1 MSEQFPNMNYDAD
14 EVINGFKEK
23 FKWPKADEVQAVVKP
38 DKMWLRLI
46 ISFVLT
52 VIVGG
57 VLYYMMLPALN
68 FKDSQ
73 MYVFI
78 IALIVIFMAVFS
90 YVCRAN
96 KKVERKE
103 YVKRKSVVPM
113 ILIAVII
120 IVMVIGWICGATLFR
135 AHAYSQLMPVTSSD
149 FSADFD
155 EISYDSVPR
164 LDQNTAR
171 TLADQQLGSLSE
183 YKSQYVVSNTT
194 TMINLNG
201 TPVRVAYLE
210 YADVFKWFNNTKQGL
225 PAYMVIDLVT
235 QQVNVIN
242 CIDKFGEG
250 IKYSPTELF
259 NEKILRHL
267 RFQYPTA
274 LLGTPNFE
282 IDDDYRPYWI
292 TSVLNK
298 TIGLFGGTDVKGVI
312 ITDALTGESQYYDID
327 DVKTNAEL
335 QWIDVVYGD
344 ALIIEQYNYYGK
356 LKNGFWNS
364 IIFQNDVNLTSS
376 GYGYI
381 ALDDDVWLYTGVT
394 SSEADSSNFGF
405 ILCNKRTKET
415 RYYEKG
421 GAMEDAAQKSAR
433 DAVQN
438 YGYYATF
445 PILLDIEG
453 QPTYFMSLYGSSN
466 TVKGYALVN
475 LADKTIVGTGL
486 VDNLKSDVRALN
498 AAVENYIYALQD
510 KGVIG
515 NNVDMNDYFAEENS
529 GQQGDSSA
537 VQNGNTVTGKVASI
551 KTSVN
556 NGNTYYYLEIDG
568 KYYYISVVDCMQVL
582 LVNVGDTVTVTIMN
596 NSSGQFVE
604 AANVSTGAENTSTLS
619 SNTLELDNTIVIAKP
634 KLSGLNETQ
643 CRAMLEMLGITDTK
657 DLPWESI
664 QEMIS
669 ILEEDPNHQAAYSS
683 PQTVEFFEE
692 LRGAVKQYYGIDQ

>member
-1 MSEQFPNMNYDAD
+1 MNYDAD

-23 FKWPKADEVQAVVKP
+23 FKWPKANEVQAIVKP
-38 DKMWLRLI
+38 DKIWLRLI
-46 ISFVLT
+46 ISFVVT
-52 VIVGG
+52 SIVGG
-57 VLYYMMLPALN
+57 VLYYMMLPAFN

-73 MYVFI
+73 MYVFFI
-78 IALIVIFMAVFS
+78 TLIVIFMAVFS

-103 YVKRKSVVPM
+103 YVKKRSIIPL
-113 ILIAVII
+113 IIIAVII
-120 IVMVIGWICGATLFR
+120 VVMAIGWICGATLFR
-135 AHAYSQLMPVTSSD
+135 AHSYSKLMPVTDSD
-149 FSADFD
+149 FSEDFED
-155 EISYDSVPR
+155 ISYDSVPR
-164 LDQNTAR
+164 LDQIR
-171 TLADQQLGSLSE
+171 SITLADQQLGLLSE
-183 YKSQYVVSNTT
+183 YKSQYVVSKTT

-201 TPVRVAYLE
+201 KPVRVAYLE

-235 QQVNVIN
+235 QQVTVIN
-242 CIDKFGEG
+242 CLEKFGEG
-250 IKYSPTELF
+250 MKYSPTELF
-259 NEKILRHL
+259 NEKIARHL

-282 IDDDYRPYWI
+282 INDDYRPYWI
-292 TSVLNK
+292 TSVLDK

-312 ITDALTGESQYYDID
+312 ITDALTGESEYYDIE
-327 DVKTNAEL
+327 DVKTNSEL
-335 QWIDVVYGD
+335 QWIDVAYGD
-344 ALIIEQYNYYGK
+344 ALILEQYNYFGK

-364 IIFQNDVNLTSS
+364 IIFQNDVNLASS

-381 ALDDDVWLYTGVT
+381 AMDDDVWLYTGVT
-394 SSEADSSNFGF
+394 SSESDSSNFGF

-421 GAMEDAAQKSAR
+421 GAMEDAAQQSAR

-453 QPTYFMSLYGSSN
+453 QPTYFMSLYGGSN

-515 NNVDMNDYFAEENS
+515 NNVDMNDYFASENE
-529 GQQGDSSA
+529 GQQGNENSST
-537 VQNGNTVTGKVASI
+537 VQDGNKVTGKVTSI

-556 NGNTYYYLEIDG
+556 NGNTYYYLEIDN

-582 LVNVGDTVTVTIMN
+582 LVNVGDTVTVTVKD
-596 NSSGQFVE
+596 NSSGQFIE
-604 AANVSTGAENTSTLS
+604 AINVSSGNENTSTLS
-619 SNTLELDNTIVIAKP
+619 TNTLDLGNTIVIAKP
-634 KLSGLNETQ
+634 KLSELNEEQ
-643 CRAMLEMLGITDTK
+643 GRAMLKTLGITDTK
-657 DLPWESI
+657 DFTWEGI
-664 QEMIS
+664 QEMIAV
-669 ILEEDPNHQAAYSS
+669 LEEDPDHPVTVSYTAAA
-683 PQTVEFFEE
+683 EFFEE